1 MARSLKPTIPAVR
14 TNGTFGVTVSA
25 VRLTQAADPLILR
38 GRRWQLRCH
47 RPSLLRHAYS
57 IVAPNARGC
66 RRFTVDH
73 DSLMDVVPEAQPL
86 PPDISQA
93 LVLRAQAGDRGAT
106 DQLFTSLYN
115 ELHRLARREVFRAGP
130 HGMLSATTLL
140 HEAYLDISRRDALA
154 FADAGHFMAY
164 AARAMRGLVIDR
176 VRANGAQ
183 KRGGGLDITS
193 LDTQVAGSCAEPEA
207 LETISAA
214 LDELA
219 LLEPDLAQVVDLKFF
234 CGFSMAEIGVLK
246 QVSERTVQRQ
256 WEKARLLLYRAL
268 NPP

>member
-1 MARSLKPTIPAVR
+1 MEPAPELDSVPV
-14 TNGTFGVTVSA
+14 GVS
-25 VRLTQAADPLILR
+25 R
-38 GRRWQLRCH
+38 
-47 RPSLLRHAYS
+47 
-57 IVAPNARGC
+57 
-66 RRFTVDH
+66 
-73 DSLMDVVPEAQPL
+73 
-86 PPDISQA
+86 A
-93 LVLRAQAGDRGAT
+93 LVQRAQAGDRGAT
-106 DQLFTSLYN
+106 DELFTSLYN

-130 HGMLSATTLL
+130 GGMLSATTLL

-193 LDTQVAGSCAEPEA
+193 LDTQVAGSCAEPEV
-207 LETISAA
+207 LEGISEA

-219 LLEPDLAQVVDLKFF
+219 LLEPELAQVVDLKFF
-234 CGFSMAEIGVLK
+234 CGFSMAEIAALK

-256 WEKARLLLYRAL
+256 WEKARLLLYRAM
-268 NPP
+268 NPV